1 MHILLL
7 GSTGFVGKHLKARLE
22 QLGHTVAC
30 GTRDNPFAD
39 GKREAAIDAIINCAG
54 EVKRDVLMYDSNVWL
69 VHSLLFGARRG
80 NVKKFIHVGSSSEYG
95 PTNAPRRED
104 SACHPSNMYEATKL
118 AGTNLCQGFAH
129 QYDMDVVVA
138 RPFSLY
144 GPQDAD
150 RKLVSRLYK
159 SYVTHEQIDLY
170 EGSHDWLFIDDFVEG
185 LITLLNA
192 PRELTKGDIVNFGS
206 GFCSTNDEVVSA
218 MERALGGGLNI
229 ARKPGRFHD
238 YDVQNWVADI
248 TKARTKYGWKPKWS
262 LNAGIGEFVIREWFA
277 VDKG

>member
-1 MHILLL
+1 MNILLL
-7 GSTGFVGKHLKARLE
+7 GSTGFVGKHLKKRLE
-22 QLGHTVAC
+22 ELGHVVAR
-30 GTRDNPFAD
+30 GTRGNPLASVQ
-39 GKREAAIDAIINCAG
+39 ANNLPDAIINCAG
-54 EVKRDVLMYDSNVWL
+54 EVRDAEVMYESNVEL
-69 VHSLLFGARRG
+69 VNSLLEFA
-80 NVKKFIHVGSSSEYG
+80 VAFDIKKFIHVGSSSEYG

-104 SACHPSNMYEATKL
+104 MACHPSNVYEATKL
-118 AGTNLCQGFAH
+118 AGTHLCQGFAH

-159 SYVTHEQIDLY
+159 SYVSHERIELF
-170 EGSHDWLFIDDFVEG
+170 EGSHDWLFIDDFLDG
-185 LITLLNA
+185 IIALLNA

-206 GFCSTNDEVVSA
+206 GFCSTNDEVVTA
-218 MERALGGGLNI
+218 MERALGGSLNI
-229 ARKPGRFHD
+229 VRQPGKFHD

-248 TKARTKYGWKPKWS
+248 TKANVKYGWKPKWA
-262 LNAGIGEFVIREWFA
+262 LNSGITEFVTREWFA